1 MSLSVGLQLYTI
13 RNEMEKD
20 FKGTLEKVKE
30 LGYEGVE
37 FAGLFGKKGTEVR
50 KMLDELSLKAVS
62 AHVPLD
68 ELLEDPDKTLQT
80 YKDIGLEYIAIP
92 YLPEEARPQAGNFDT
107 TLKNISFICEKAK
120 EYGMTMLYHNH
131 NFEFDIIDGEYY
143 LDTIYKFISKDL
155 LQTQIDTCWVNV
167 AGVNPSEYLMKYQDR
182 APIVHLKDFVMKGRG
197 KKENLYEL
205 IGSDSSVGKDEN
217 EDKDEEDFA
226 FRPVGYGVQDFKSIL
241 DTCKKVNTKWVIVE
255 QDRPAKGQT
264 ELESAKLSREFLK
277 KLGL

>member
-1 MSLSVGLQLYTI
+1 MPLSIGLQLYTL

-30 LGYEGVE
+30 MGYEGVE
-37 FAGLFGKKGTEVR
+37 LAGLFGKKGKEIK

-68 ELLEDPDKTLQT
+68 ELLEEPDKTFQT

-92 YLPEEARPQAGNFDT
+92 HLPEEDRPQAGNFDT
-107 TLKNISFICEKAK
+107 TLKNITFICEKAK
-120 EYGMTMLYHNH
+120 EYGITMLYHNH
-131 NFEFDIIDGEYY
+131 NFEFDIVDGEYY
-143 LDTIYKFISKDL
+143 LDTIYKSISKDL

-182 APIVHLKDFVMKGRG
+182 APIVHLKDFVMKNRAR
-197 KKENLYEL
+197 KENLYEFL
-205 IGSDSSVGKDEN
+205 GTNSSVEIDE
-217 EDKDEEDFA
+217 DVKEDFA

-241 DTCKKVNTKWVIVE
+241 DACKKVNTKWVIVE

-264 ELESAKLSREFLK
+264 ELESAKLSCEFIK
-277 KLGL
+277 NLGL

>member
-1 MSLSVGLQLYTI
+1 MSLSVGLQLYTL

-37 FAGLFGKKGTEVR
+37 FAGLFGKKGTEV
-50 KMLDELSLKAVS
+50 KMMLDELSLEAVS
-62 AHVPLD
+62 AHVPLS

-120 EYGMTMLYHNH
+120 EYGITMLYHNH
-131 NFEFDIIDGEYY
+131 NFEFDVVDGEYY
-143 LDTIYKFISKDL
+143 LDTIYKSIPKDL

-182 APIVHLKDFVMKGRG
+182 APIVHLKDFVMKGRA

-205 IGSDSSVGKDEN
+205 IGIASSVAEDEN
-217 EDKDEEDFA
+217 EEDFA

-241 DTCKKVNTKWVIVE
+241 DACKKVNTKWVIVE

-264 ELESAKLSREFLK
+264 ELESAKLSCEFLK